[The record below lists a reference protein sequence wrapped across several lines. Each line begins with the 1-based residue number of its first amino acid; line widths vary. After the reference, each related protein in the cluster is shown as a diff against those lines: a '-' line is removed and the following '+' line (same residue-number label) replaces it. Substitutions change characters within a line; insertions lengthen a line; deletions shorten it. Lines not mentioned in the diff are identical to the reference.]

1 MADTPTQPIPDQDD
15 VLAVNERLQADN
27 TRLTA
32 ELRAATDLLDT
43 AQTQLTGAQ
52 GQADRLQ
59 TELDQVRGENV
70 ALTARVADFN
80 KAVATEVTRLGL
92 RPQAV
97 EHQEP
102 PSTTDL
108 TPTQQVLAAKG
119 VSSIRELSPKLNP

>member
-15 VLAVNERLQADN
+15 VLAVNERLEADT

-32 ELRAATDLLDT
+32 ELRAATDLLDA
-43 AQTQLTGAQ
+43 AQSQLTGAQ
-52 GQADRLQ
+52 GEAGRLQ
-59 TELDQVRGENV
+59 TELDQVRGEN
-70 ALTARVADFN
+70 ADLTARLGDFD

-97 EHQEP
+97 EHKEP
-102 PSTTDL
+102 PATTDL